1 VKRGEKYILVT
12 IVLVVLVLGARNL
25 ITIENQSQPDP
36 GIPFYTTASPQLMDH
51 ASAIYKE
58 AGCKSCHSLW
68 TVRNVM
74 ESVPAPALDG
84 IGSIR
89 SEEWLYQY
97 LSSPNPQS
105 ILPSRL
111 KTEFQMPSYAYL
123 TDADRRTLA
132 QYLASLQVKGWYKQ
146 ENIKAEYEKLTGKEY
161 KP

>member
-1 VKRGEKYILVT
+1 VKRGEKYILVA
-12 IVLVVLVLGARNL
+12 IALVVLILGARNF
-25 ITIENQSQPDP
+25 ITLETQSQSDP
-36 GIPFYTTASPQLMDH
+36 GIPFYTTASPELMEH

-89 SEEWLYQY
+89 NEEWIYQY
-97 LSSPNPQS
+97 LSSPNPQN

-111 KTEFQMPSYAYL
+111 KAEYSMPSYSYL
-123 TDADRRTLA
+123 SDADRHTLA
-132 QYLASLQVKGWYKQ
+132 QYLASLKVKDWYKQ